1 MRRKQF
7 SEKQIIGILKD
18 VEAGAV
24 VTVRCRKHGM
34 SSATNYAWKAKFG
47 GLKVSDASTCGRS
60 TPGDV
65 GDERAAGV
73 HGRRGSPRKHAVS
86 LVPCG

>member
-24 VTVRCRKHGM
+24 VTVRRRKHGM

-47 GLKVSDASTCGRS
+47 GLEVSDASTGGRS
-60 TPGDV
+60 LPGEV

-73 HGRRGSPRKHAVS
+73 HGRQGRPHDHAVS
-86 LVPCG
+86 LVPCA